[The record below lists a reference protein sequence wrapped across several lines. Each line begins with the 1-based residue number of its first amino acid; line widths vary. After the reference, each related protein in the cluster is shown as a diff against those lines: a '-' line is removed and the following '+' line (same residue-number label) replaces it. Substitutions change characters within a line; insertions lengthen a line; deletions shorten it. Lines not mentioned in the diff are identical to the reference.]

1 MEQSQL
7 NSTSLDSQINDLRF
21 LMITAGQ
28 QHGLSSPET
37 LRYSE
42 ELDKLIL
49 EFQLQYR

>member
-28 QHGLSSPET
+28 QHGLSNPET
-37 LRYSE
+37 LRYSK

>member
-7 NSTSLDSQINDLRF
+7 ISTSLDSQINDLRF
-21 LMITAGQ
+21 QMIIAGQ